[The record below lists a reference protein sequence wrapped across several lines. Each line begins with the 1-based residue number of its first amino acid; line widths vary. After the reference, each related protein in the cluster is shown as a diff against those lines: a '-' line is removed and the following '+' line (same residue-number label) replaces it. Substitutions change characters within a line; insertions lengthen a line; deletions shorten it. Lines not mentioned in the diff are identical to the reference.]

1 VLYKT
6 ATGGLPF
13 PDLTQRYQALFSLAA
28 LCIFSTEGER
38 CPSLTAVVLI

>member
-13 PDLTQRYQALFSLAA
+13 PDLTQRHQALFSLAA
-28 LCIFSTEGER
+28 LCV
-38 CPSLTAVVLI
+38 LAV